1 MNLEEV
7 PVACLL
13 PRVDT
18 HLQALLWVQEVL
30 FHLFFLWFHQVL
42 ELQGC
47 QEFPGKENEIGLV
60 RREVKVRIS
69 CPVPSNL
76 PLCKC
81 QNEHAPCV
89 STHSP
94 YLQVKFMSTGARL
107 IETN

>member
-1 MNLEEV
+1 MNLEKV

-13 PRVDT
+13 PRIDT
-18 HLQALLWVQEVL
+18 HLQALLLVQEVL
-30 FHLFFLWFHQVL
+30 FHLFFLCFHQVL

-60 RREVKVRIS
+60 SREVKVRIP
-69 CPVPSNL
+69 CPVPSSL
-76 PLCKC
+76 SLCKC
-81 QNEHAPCV
+81 QHEHAPYV

-94 YLQVKFMSTGARL
+94 YLQVKSMSTGASF

>member
-30 FHLFFLWFHQVL
+30 FHLFFLCFHQVL

-47 QEFPGKENEIGLV
+47 QEFPGKENETRLV

-69 CPVPSNL
+69 CPVPSSL
-76 PLCKC
+76 SLCKC
-81 QNEHAPCV
+81 QHEHAPYV

-94 YLQVKFMSTGARL
+94 CLPVKSMSTGASCT
-107 IETN
+107 ETN